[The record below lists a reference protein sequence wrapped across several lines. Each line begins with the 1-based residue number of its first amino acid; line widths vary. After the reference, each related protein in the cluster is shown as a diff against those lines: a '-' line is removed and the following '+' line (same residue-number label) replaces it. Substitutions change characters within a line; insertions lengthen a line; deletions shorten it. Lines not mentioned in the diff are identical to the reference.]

1 MIESL
6 ILDDFLEIEE
16 VLKKDKDD
24 ELGYGVEWFFFY

>member
-24 ELGYGVEWFFFY
+24 ELGYGVE